1 MVSQM
6 KTAEEII
13 EILKQQGFDTE
24 QGLQICI
31 GDSDIYME
39 VLETALEEGRD
50 KIPLIR
56 DSVENGDYERYL
68 IEVHGLKNAAKS
80 IGAMTLSQMSYEQEM
95 AARQG
100 DYDCVNQN
108 YKALLEK
115 YEEIL
120 NQMDEALR

>member
-1 MVSQM
+1 M
-6 KTAEEII
+6 KTTEEKI
-13 EILKQQGFDTE
+13 ERLKQQGFDTA

-31 GDSDIYME
+31 GDPDIYME

-50 KIPLIR
+50 KIPVIR
-56 DSVENGDYERYL
+56 NSVENSDYERYL

-80 IGAMTLSQMSYEQEM
+80 IGAMTLSQMAYEQEM

-100 DYDCVNQN
+100 DYDCVKRSYQ
-108 YKALLEK
+108 ALLEK

-120 NQMDEALR
+120 NQMEEALQ